1 MPLFQ
6 TLPPDAATMPSEARI
21 GFQTA
26 AKNRRFPP
34 VSSLCPALRGGRVQI
49 GLRGGARGRAGVPPV
64 RQNISRRIKTAI

>member
-26 AKNRRFPP
+26 AKTGGFPP
-34 VSSLCPALRGGRVQI
+34 VSSLCPALRGGRVRI
-49 GLRGGARGRAGVPPV
+49 GVPPV